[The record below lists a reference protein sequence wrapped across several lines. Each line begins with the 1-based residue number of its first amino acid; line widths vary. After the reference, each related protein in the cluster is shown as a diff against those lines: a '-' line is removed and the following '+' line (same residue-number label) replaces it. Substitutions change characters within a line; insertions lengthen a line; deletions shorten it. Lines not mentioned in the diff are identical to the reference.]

1 MLSVMTA
8 AAATGS
14 IWYGG
19 LLLLVF
25 GLGRA
30 LPLLVAGLSAEFVKR
45 IEAVSN
51 YMPYL
56 ERVFGVVLL
65 GLGGYYLYRA
75 REFFQPY
82 LSESFV

>member
-8 AAATGS
+8 AAATGN
-14 IWYGG
+14 IWHGG

-30 LPLLVAGLSAEFVKR
+30 LPLFVAGLSTEFVKR
-45 IEAVSN
+45 IEAVST

-56 ERVFGVVLL
+56 ERVFGVVFL
-65 GLGGYYLYRA
+65 GLGGYYLYQA
-75 REFFQPY
+75 WEFFQPY
-82 LSESFV
+82 LT

>member
-1 MLSVMTA
+1 MTA

-19 LLLLVF
+19 VLLLVF

-30 LPLLVAGLSAEFVKR
+30 LPLLIAGLSADFVKR
-45 IEAVSN
+45 IEVVAT

-56 ERVFGVVLL
+56 ERVFGVVFL
-65 GLGGYYLYRA
+65 GLGGYYMYMA
-75 REFFQPY
+75 WEFFRPY
-82 LSESFV
+82 LT

>member
-1 MLSVMTA
+1 MTA

-19 LLLLVF
+19 LLLLIF

-45 IEAVSN
+45 IKAVSP
-51 YMPYL
+51 YVPYL
-56 ERVFGVVLL
+56 EKVFGVVFL
-65 GLGGYYLYRA
+65 GLGGYYLYKA
-75 REFFQPY
+75 WEFFQPY
-82 LSESFV
+82 LAKSSV

>member
-1 MLSVMTA
+1 MTA

-19 LLLLVF
+19 VLLLVF

-30 LPLLVAGLSAEFVKR
+30 LPLLIAGLSTDLVKR
-45 IEAVSN
+45 IEVLAT

-56 ERVFGVVLL
+56 ERVFGGVFL
-65 GLGGYYLYRA
+65 GLGGYYMYKA
-75 REFFQPY
+75 WEFFQLY
-82 LSESFV
+82 LT

>member
-1 MLSVMTA
+1 MGTLGLTGAFAAGLVLSMMTA

-30 LPLLVAGLSAEFVKR
+30 LPLLIAGLSGDFVKR
-45 IEAVSN
+45 IEVVAS
-51 YMPYL
+51 YMP
-56 ERVFGVVLL
+56 
-65 GLGGYYLYRA
+65 
-75 REFFQPY
+75 
-82 LSESFV
+82 